1 MTDHDDYS
9 DEHEVD
15 PVPNGPE
22 DEHAATP
29 QASPPPIP
37 GKLQDIIDDLI
48 HTVEE
53 ARTVPL
59 SGNVMLPRDEFLSR
73 MYAVR
78 EALPEELRAARW
90 MVRERE
96 AFVARTNERAREV
109 MEKARVQAAEM
120 VSESYIVKEAVE
132 EANELVRTAESDGRR
147 IRLEAEDHAEVRY
160 AEAEAILGE
169 LLQEIRAA
177 RAELHQSRPAP
188 PEVPLSE

>member
-1 MTDHDDYS
+1 MNDYPE
-9 DEHEVD
+9 EHE
-15 PVPNGPE
+15 PVS
-22 DEHAATP
+22 EHAAP
-29 QASPPPIP
+29 HSGEDPPPVLRSGPPPVP

-48 HTVEE
+48 RTVEE

-109 MEKARVQAAEM
+109 MDKARSQAAEM
-120 VSESYIVKEAVE
+120 VSDSYIVKEAVE
-132 EANELVRTAESDGRR
+132 EANELVRNAESDARR
-147 IRLEAEDHAEVRY
+147 IRLEAEDDAEARF
-160 AEAEAILGE
+160 AEAETILGE

-177 RAELHQSRPAP
+177 RAELHESRPAAP
-188 PEVPLSE
+188 DVPLSE